1 MAVNYS
7 NWVDESLLEAADL
20 DGATPWQK
28 FWNVRFPLIM
38 PGFTV
43 SLFMTL
49 SNCFKLY
56 DQNLSLTNGGPYN
69 STQMVAMNIY
79 NTAFVENKMGY
90 AQSKAVVFF
99 LFVAIISLTQVYVT
113 KRKEVEA

>member
-1 MAVNYS
+1 
-7 NWVDESLLEAADL
+7 
-20 DGATPWQK
+20 
-28 FWNVRFPLIM
+28 
-38 PGFTV
+38 
-43 SLFMTL
+43 
-49 SNCFKLY
+49 
-56 DQNLSLTNGGPYN
+56 
-69 STQMVAMNIY
+69 MVAMNIY